1 MGNPLPTADIIEPI
15 TEWLKTCD
23 SRHIGSCVESN
34 TSSTKF
40 SSRPYRLIDVEEQC
54 IVRGNVQGEYLALS
68 YVWQDDTMKTEDQ
81 QQFQLSL
88 DNADSLTAPNS
99 MRQYISQLPKTIRDA
114 MELTIAIQK
123 RYLWVDRLCIVQDH
137 PRKEEEFMRMDQI
150 YSGAYMTIVAAAKHG
165 MYCNRGGT
173 VHDPALASPNDW
185 FANFE
190 IPQHLRIRQYYG
202 IVSRSK
208 WAKRAWTYQEY
219 ILSKRVIFFLDTR
232 IFWQCECTV
241 WDKDHLQ
248 PKQDMEAQTVPSS
261 TSGHT
266 RSFSV
271 PSWPDFGLY
280 ADLICPYNGRDLS
293 YDKDGLSACL
303 GILNRLAPAFPS
315 GFLFGLPR
323 IYLDYALLWQ
333 PLSRQLDTPECKA
346 LADGCPGSLTLSSRR
361 HTLPSWAWCGWQCFV
376 DPRSFQAALNLGGD
390 SYCMRDTTSSW
401 KLCSIITWEYTA
413 ASKQEPFKFDEP
425 LQRLRNQTQNISSLQ
440 SPLHNGSGVSTHSNH
455 ISALAMHAS
464 FFPAATLEIRFQEGW
479 QFMDAAGLLGGF
491 ANPVLSEKDICKKPR
506 VVVLRDSMM
515 RFSGLLCITG
525 NSDCKRGEPMELVAI
540 SRGSANGK
548 DLRHSFEERV
558 FAMSRYRDAKAFRPV
573 HDDEERWIG
582 VEYITP
588 SPGESHHRV
597 VATGDYEI
605 DLKVSDNEYMKDQV
619 YDFYNVLWVQHGGDG
634 IMYRAGCGR
643 ILTEYWEAN
652 NPVDT
657 WITLG

>member
-333 PLSRQLDTPECKA
+333 PLSRQLDTPE
-346 LADGCPGSLTLSSRR
+346 
-361 HTLPSWAWCGWQCFV
+361 
-376 DPRSFQAALNLGGD
+376 
-390 SYCMRDTTSSW
+390 Y
-401 KLCSIITWEYTA
+401 
-413 ASKQEPFKFDEP
+413 
-425 LQRLRNQTQNISSLQ
+425 
-440 SPLHNGSGVSTHSNH
+440 
-455 ISALAMHAS
+455 
-464 FFPAATLEIRFQEGW
+464 
-479 QFMDAAGLLGGF
+479 
-491 ANPVLSEKDICKKPR
+491 
-506 VVVLRDSMM
+506 
-515 RFSGLLCITG
+515 
-525 NSDCKRGEPMELVAI
+525 CKRGEPMELVAI